1 MVKKTILIYDARS
14 GKLTQVCDVRDLE
27 LAKFDNFK
35 KEAKENIKAIIK
47 EQDEREA
54 EKEKK
59 YNETID
65 DIQKRIMQLNLA
77 IRYLL
82 GWKEISDEDL
92 KALLHAEEEPI
103 EEEPINEQSESE

>member
-1 MVKKTILIYDARS
+1 MVKKAILIYDARS

-54 EKEKK
+54 
-59 YNETID
+59 
-65 DIQKRIMQLNLA
+65 KREEEHQ
-77 IRYLL
+77 R
-82 GWKEISDEDL
+82 EISNL
-92 KALLHAEEEPI
+92 KLEINSLKLLIANLYGFVEFEESDIKKELGIPEEEQS
-103 EEEPINEQSESE
+103 NEQTSETD